1 MEWNVELIA
10 HQPVTFNSFFAG
22 IQLAI
27 GVGLLVQRTRRLA
40 IVTSVFWAVGVWYL
54 GEGLGGLAGGH
65 TTALAGAPGAAA
77 IYLVLA
83 VAAWPTRRAPPNGS
97 ANRRADPIPHWLLPV
112 WAGFWVGAAVLDLLP
127 DNRPA
132 SSLAVELQANAT
144 SVPAWLAD
152 FDRWLGRGTHLLGG
166 GATALLVG
174 LGLAIGLASLGNGTL
189 RSLAIWSGIML
200 AGLFWAAGQS
210 FGQFFSGQATDPGTG
225 PLVML
230 LGLAALSARSPGPR
244 RRGPGQART
253 PSYGCRQAHDGPSL
267 GAREATPAGDESQ
280 VNRPVATT
288 LPDPS
293 TTLTARTVVAAT
305 GSTATQEPYP
315 SARENRPTT

>member
-1 MEWNVELIA
+1 M
-10 HQPVTFNSFFAG
+10 
-22 IQLAI
+22 
-27 GVGLLVQRTRRLA
+27 
-40 IVTSVFWAVGVWYL
+40 
-54 GEGLGGLAGGH
+54 
-65 TTALAGAPGAAA
+65 
-77 IYLVLA
+77 
-83 VAAWPTRRAPPNGS
+83 
-97 ANRRADPIPHWLLPV
+97 
-112 WAGFWVGAAVLDLLP
+112 GAAVLDLLP

-132 SSLAVELQANAT
+132 SSLAVELQTNAT

-210 FGQFFSGQATDPGTG
+210 FGQLFSGQATDPGAG

-267 GAREATPAGDESQ
+267 GVREATPAGDESQ

-305 GSTATQEPYP
+305 GRAATQEPYP
-315 SARENRPTT
+315 SARENRPTTRRVPSSRTIEQVTVPASGASWSVMTSHPRSPVDASTTVPSVPRVECRGAVRKAGRWSRPL